1 MCNETVPV
9 RNLILNF
16 KKKGVLN
23 LFSIYEV
30 DNILKAVK
38 ETTIKT
44 TQKISVKSHII
55 CINKNKT
62 NLKFYFILNNENVTK
77 RKNGLI
83 HFLDDIKNQFNL
95 EIIGQTCNKTHLF
108 IDLKDNLENEYEV
121 LTIRDFGSLQNID
134 EFQNPK

>member
-44 TQKISVKSHII
+44 NQKISVKSHII

-83 HFLDDIKNQFNL
+83 HFLS
-95 EIIGQTCNKTHLF
+95 C
-108 IDLKDNLENEYEV
+108 
-121 LTIRDFGSLQNID
+121 
-134 EFQNPK
+134 